1 MTPRKQSRRR
11 RCRWVPSASASR
23 RRGEISR
30 HTQQIRLF
38 PNDSKSTQKTTKSFF
53 VRTRVVCAPPQKSL
67 FFFNKMQQR
76 SFFHSSFFFRGATM
90 IRRSSPPSVSS
101 QRLVLQSSSSRSLC
115 VLTFYYCFFCVVN
128 STVLPPLN
136 AQTKQIKKKRCVKFR
151 VSNED
156 VLLLCFLF
164 SCFFGDKIRDED
176 DTTFER
182 ERERER
188 EGRQEAKA
196 LCGQRREG
204 RKEGASRRG
213 KGTLFFSSSSPGSSS
228 SEEEEEES
236 TRIYISLVVLECD

>member
-1 MTPRKQSRRR
+1 MSSRVHLLRVGDAPKTKPPTTVQVGSVGVRESSSRRNL
-11 RCRWVPSASASR
+11 ST
-23 RRGEISR
+23 

-101 QRLVLQSSSSRSLC
+101 QQRLVLQSSSSRSLC

-136 AQTKQIKKKRCVKFR
+136 AQTKQIKK
-151 VSNED
+151 
-156 VLLLCFLF
+156 
-164 SCFFGDKIRDED
+164 
-176 DTTFER
+176 
-182 ERERER
+182 
-188 EGRQEAKA
+188 
-196 LCGQRREG
+196 
-204 RKEGASRRG
+204 RG
-213 KGTLFFSSSSPGSSS
+213 
-228 SEEEEEES
+228 
-236 TRIYISLVVLECD
+236 V

>member
-1 MTPRKQSRRR
+1 MQVGSVGVRESSSRRNL
-11 RCRWVPSASASR
+11 ST
-23 RRGEISR
+23 

-38 PNDSKSTQKTTKSFF
+38 PNDSKSTQRPPNPSCAHAFF
-53 VRTRVVCAPPQKSL
+53 VCAPPQKSL
-67 FFFNKMQQR
+67 FFFFNKMQQR
-76 SFFHSSFFFRGATM
+76 SFFHSSFVFRGFATM
-90 IRRSSPPSVSS
+90 IRRSSPPSVSSS

-115 VLTFYYCFFCVVN
+115 VLKFYYCFFCVIN
-128 STVLPPLN
+128 STVLSPLKC
-136 AQTKQIKKKRCVKFR
+136 QTKQIKKKRCVKFR

-156 VLLLCFLF
+156 TPFFFSVFCFRLF
-164 SCFFGDKIRDED
+164 WDED
-176 DTTFER
+176 DTRHSR

-213 KGTLFFSSSSPGSSS
+213 KGTLFSSSSSSPGSSS
-228 SEEEEEES
+228 SSEEEES